1 MATPGAEDLSADKR
15 SLLEKRLRGDAAPTP
30 TTSGPPTR
38 RKGTGPAPLSPL
50 QEPLWYFSRLAPENP
65 VYNEAVTIRKD
76 GPFEV
81 SAFRAAFNEIVRR
94 HEIWRSTF
102 DVTDGEPVQVVHPA
116 PTFELPVVDLSGW
129 SAAERKSEAAR
140 MAAEEAM
147 RPYDLARGPLLRPV
161 LVRFAEDHHR
171 LYLALHHLIFDGV
184 SLYRI
189 VLPEL
194 TALYDSFSAG
204 CEPSLPEP
212 PIQYADYAAAAREGL
227 TGIDFARRIDYWRQH
242 LDGAP
247 TLQLPLDAPRPRQQ
261 RFRGAMERVR
271 IPKELA
277 YELRALSRTSG
288 ATLFQVLAAAFAVLL
303 HRYSGQDDIV
313 FGTLTD
319 MRDRREL
326 DGVVGYCLTPL
337 VLRADVREDPSFI
350 ELLGRVRGDLL
361 DGLSHQV
368 PFERIVREL
377 HPDRDPGA
385 NPIFQAVFVLEPE
398 MDSTDP
404 AWSLHQMEP
413 EVGSAVGHA
422 KFDLHLELDE
432 RPEGHLD
439 GRLIYNTDLF
449 SPETATRIAAHWAM
463 LLEGIV
469 RAPSDP
475 VSELSLLTGEERH
488 RQLEWNATSADYP
501 RDTCV
506 HELVTTQMQRRPD
519 AVAVV
524 FGDEQ
529 LTYRELDRRANR
541 VAHLLSCSDASSGLV
556 AICVERSLDMLIG
569 MLGILKCGAAYLPL
583 DPHYPT
589 GRLALMLEDSGA
601 AVLLTHRDLVPTLPD
616 CRAEVIC
623 LDDEPAANL
632 PDGAPASSVTADE
645 LAYVIYTSGSTGKPK
660 GVCVPHGAVVNLLS
674 SMAER
679 LSMGPGDK
687 VVAITTYA
695 FDIAAVELWLPL
707 ATGGSTIIASREDVR
722 DGRRLASLVA
732 RSEPTVMQAT
742 PATWKML
749 IDSGW
754 SGQRGL
760 VALCGGETLTPQL
773 ADSLLDRTAAVWN
786 MYGPTETTVWSTMAA
801 LERGSP
807 ITIGR
812 PIANTRVYILDRGA
826 QQVPVGVAGEIAIGG
841 DGVALGY
848 LGRPDLT
855 AERFVPDPFAPG
867 ALMYLTG
874 DLARYLPDGRIE
886 HLGRLDHQIKVRGF
900 RVELGEI
907 EATLVA
913 SPDVAEA
920 VVVAREHAPSDTRL
934 VAYVVPDGPMPGP
947 SELRHRL
954 AATLPEHMVPSIF
967 VALDALPLSV
977 NGKVD
982 RNALPAPRRSFDD
995 EPTSSATPRT
1005 AVEEQMAVIWS
1016 RTLGVD
1022 RVGVHDDFFELG
1034 GHSLL
1039 AVHLLIEVERE
1050 LGVAVP
1056 LASFLENFT
1065 VADLAAIIEEKDGR
1079 EERGRGA

>member
-1 MATPGAEDLSADKR
+1 MATPDVEGLSADKR
-15 SLLEKRLRGDAAPTP
+15 SLLEQRLRGRAVPPP
-30 TTSGPPTR
+30 TTSGPVTR
-38 RKGTGPAPLSPL
+38 RMGSGPAPLSLL

-76 GPFEV
+76 GPFDV
-81 SAFRAAFNEIVRR
+81 QAFRAAFNEIVRR

-102 DVTDGEPVQVVHPA
+102 EVADGEPAQVVHPA
-116 PTFELPVVDLSGW
+116 PTLELPVVDLSGM
-129 SAAERKSEAAR
+129 SATERKSEAAR
-140 MAAEEAM
+140 MAAEEAG
-147 RPYDLARGPLLRPV
+147 RPYDLARGPLLRPL

-171 LYLALHHLIFDGV
+171 LYLSLHHLIFDGV

-194 TALYDSFSAG
+194 IALYDSFSAG
-204 CEPSLPEP
+204 REPSLPDP
-212 PIQYADYAAAAREGL
+212 PIQYADYAADARAGVM
-227 TGIDFARRIDYWRQH
+227 GIDFARRIDYWCQH

-247 TLQLPLDAPRPRQQ
+247 TLQLPLDPPRPLHQ
-261 RFRGAMERVR
+261 RFRGAIERVR
-271 IPKELA
+271 ISKELA
-277 YELRALSRTSG
+277 DELSTLSRTSG
-288 ATLFQVLAAAFAVLL
+288 ATLFQVLSAAFAGLL

-326 DGVVGYCLTPL
+326 DGMVGYCMTPL
-337 VLRADVREDPSFI
+337 VLRADVRDDPSFI

-361 DGLSHQV
+361 DGLSHKV
-368 PFERIVREL
+368 PFERIVRKL

-385 NPIFQAVFVLEPE
+385 NPIFQAVFVLEPA
-398 MDSTDP
+398 MVSTDP

-413 EVGSAVGHA
+413 EVGSAVGHQ
-422 KFDLHLELDE
+422 FDLHLELDE
-432 RPEGHLD
+432 RPEGHID

-449 SPETATRIAAHWAM
+449 ARETATRIARHWGM

-475 VSELSLLTGEERH
+475 VSELSLLTEEERH
-488 RQLEWNATSADYP
+488 RQLVEWNATSADYP
-501 RDTCV
+501 RGTCV
-506 HELVTTQMQRRPD
+506 HELVTAQMQRTPD

-541 VAHLLSCSDASSGLV
+541 VAHLLSRSDAGGSLV
-556 AICVERSLDMLIG
+556 AICVERSLDMLVG

-589 GRLALMLEDSGA
+589 DRLALMLEDSGTA
-601 AVLLTHRDLVPTLPD
+601 ILLTHRHLLPTLPD
-616 CRAEVIC
+616 HRANVIC
-623 LDDEPAANL
+623 LDDESTAHL
-632 PDGAPASSVTADE
+632 PDGAPAPSVTADDV
-645 LAYVIYTSGSTGKPK
+645 AYVLYTSGSTGTPK
-660 GVCVPHGAVVNLLS
+660 GVCIPHRALVNLLS

-679 LSMGPGDK
+679 PGMGPGDK

-707 ATGGSTIIASREDVR
+707 VTGGRTVIASREVAS
-722 DGRRLASLVA
+722 DGRRLAALVA
-732 RSEPTVMQAT
+732 GSGATIMQAT
-742 PATWKML
+742 PTTWQML

-773 ADSLLDRTAAVWN
+773 ADSLLERTAAVWN

-801 LERGSP
+801 VERGSP

-812 PIANTRVYILDRGA
+812 PIANTRVYILDRGR
-826 QQVPVGVAGEIAIGG
+826 QPVPVGVAGEIAIGG

-848 LGRPDLT
+848 LNRPDLT

-886 HLGRLDHQIKVRGF
+886 HLGRLDRQIKVRGF
-900 RVELGEI
+900 RVEPGEI
-907 EATLVA
+907 EAALAA
-913 SPDVAEA
+913 SPDVAAA
-920 VVVAREHAPSDTRL
+920 VVVAREQAPGDTRL
-934 VAYVVPDGPMPGP
+934 IAYVVPEGAASSP
-947 SELRHRL
+947 SELRQWLR
-954 AATLPEHMVPSIF
+954 ATLPEHMVPSIF
-967 VALDALPLSV
+967 VALDALPLSA
-977 NGKVD
+977 NGKLD
-982 RNALPAPRRSFDD
+982 RNALPAPRPAADD
-995 EPTSSATPRT
+995 GPTSSTAPCTPL
-1005 AVEEQMAVIWS
+1005 EEQMAVIWS
-1016 RTLGVD
+1016 RILGVD
-1022 RVGVHDDFFELG
+1022 RVGIHDDFFELG

-1039 AVHLLIEVERE
+1039 ALRLLIEVERE
-1050 LGVAVP
+1050 LGVEVP
-1056 LASFLENFT
+1056 LASLFETFT
-1065 VADLAAIIEEKDGR
+1065 VAGLAAIVEAMDSR
-1079 EERGRGA
+1079 EDCVTRA